1 MKFTVLELKDR
12 YIKFEVEGISY
23 SIANMLRRTLIND
36 IPKLAIKNVSFHLG
50 TVQKETQDG
59 KVETFNSSSPLFN
72 EIIAHRLGLIP
83 LPTDLKMK
91 FRDECQHPPDQAC
104 PLCTVTY
111 TLSKFGPC
119 VVYSGDLIPV
129 GDPAFAPVEKNI
141 PIVKLNEKQALLIDA
156 EAVMG
161 TAKEHARWQ
170 VTSGVS
176 YKYHREFQVPK
187 GHEMYSILKNECSR
201 SIISENE
208 GYLVVTDDVPCMHIA
223 RLYQYKDVKV
233 VEDDKRFIFQFETDG
248 SLTAKDT
255 LLVAIKRLRDRLEKI
270 RESITV

>member
-1 MKFTVLELKDR
+1 MKFTLLEINER
-12 YIKFEVEGISY
+12 YIKFEIDDINY

-50 TVQKETQDG
+50 SVQKENADG
-59 KVETFNSSSPLFN
+59 KIEIYNSSSPLFN
-72 EIIAHRLGLIP
+72 EIIAHRLGMVP

-111 TLSKFGPC
+111 TLSKFGPG

-129 GDPAFAPVEKNI
+129 GDPSFAPVEKNI

-156 EAVMG
+156 EAIMG

-176 YKYHREFQVPK
+176 YKYHREFYVQKKNELYEV
-187 GHEMYSILKNECSR
+187 LKNECKKN
-201 SIISENE
+201 IISENE
-208 GYLVVTDDVPCMHIA
+208 QFLIVTDDSPCKHIA
-223 RLYQYKDVKV
+223 KLFQYDDVKI
-233 VEDDKRFIFQFETDG
+233 VEDDTKFIFQFETDG
-248 SLTAKDT
+248 SLSAKDT
-255 LLVAIKRLRDRLEKI
+255 LLVAIRRLKEKLGRLRD
-270 RESITV
+270 SITV

>member
-1 MKFTVLELKDR
+1 MRFTIIEMNER
-12 YIKFEVEGISY
+12 YMRFEIEGINY

-50 TVQKETQDG
+50 SVQKTTQDG
-59 KVETFNSSSPLFN
+59 KVEIYNSSSPLFN

-83 LPTDLKMK
+83 LPTDLRMK

-104 PLCTVTY
+104 PLCTVMY

-119 VVYSGDLIPV
+119 TVYSGDLIPV
-129 GDPAFAPVEKNI
+129 GDPAFAPVDKNI
-141 PIVKLNEKQALLIDA
+141 PIVKLNEKQALVIDA
-156 EAVMG
+156 EAIMG

-176 YKYHREFQVPK
+176 YKYHREFHVPR
-187 GHEMYSILKNECSR
+187 ENELYEILKKDCQKN
-201 SIISENE
+201 IISEDE
-208 GYLVVTDDVPCMHIA
+208 KYLVITDDLPCRHIA
-223 RLYQYKDVKV
+223 RLYNYNDVKI

-248 SLTAKDT
+248 SLSAKDT
-255 LLVAIKRLRDRLEKI
+255 LLVAIKRLKERLGRI

>member
-1 MKFTVLELKDR
+1 MKFTLLEINDR
-12 YIKFEVEGISY
+12 YMKFELDGIDY

-50 TVQKETQDG
+50 SVQKETADG
-59 KVETFNSSSPLFN
+59 KVETYNSSSPLFN
-72 EIIAHRLGLIP
+72 EIIAHRLGLVP

-91 FRDECQHPPDQAC
+91 FRHECQHPPDQAC

-119 VVYSGDLIPV
+119 IVYSGDLIPV
-129 GDPAFAPVEKNI
+129 GDPSFAPVNKDI

-156 EAVMG
+156 EAIMG
-161 TAKEHARWQ
+161 TAREHARWQ

-176 YKYHREFQVPK
+176 YKYHREFHIPK
-187 GHEMYSILKNECSR
+187 NHEMYDLIKNGCKKSIV
-201 SIISENE
+201 SEN
-208 GYLVVTDDVPCMHIA
+208 GDYLVVTDDFPCKHIA
-223 RLYQYKDVKV
+223 RLYQYDDIKI

-255 LLVAIKRLRDRLEKI
+255 LLVAIKRLRERLGRI
-270 RESITV
+270 RDSITV